1 MRGSHFIFGWVNL
14 FHCKSYKINLKSGV
28 SYIDSLDLIVNK
40 IATIHSINK
49 DEICFQYA
57 ATVALNY
64 EEMRKNSQRI
74 SNKCN

>member
-1 MRGSHFIFGWVNL
+1 MYHN
-14 FHCKSYKINLKSGV
+14 
-28 SYIDSLDLIVNK
+28 IDSFDLIVNK

-74 SNKCN
+74 PNKCN